1 MSPARRRDR
10 AGSGAALL
18 DWARPAC
25 AALGVALAAVDCSVA
40 QAQSV
45 AVIANVEGEVHFPH
59 AVSTAPATMLQLV
72 SADSALKLASGG
84 KVVLLYL
91 TNGHEYTMVGPATA
105 RIDATAL
112 TVIDGK
118 AATLRIPPPEKV
130 VKLRP
135 ERIVQAGMVM
145 RSGPA
150 SAAPA
155 APMTGEITPGHI
167 ESRRPPSRA
176 PIEERVAFA
185 LWLEDIGALTESR
198 AVWRELAAERP
209 KQEALAS
216 RAR

>member
-25 AALGVALAAVDCSVA
+25 AALGVALAAVNCSVA

-45 AVIANVEGEVHFPH
+45 AVIANVEGEVHFTH
-59 AVSTAPATMLQLV
+59 AVATAPATMLQLV

-91 TNGHEYTMVGPATA
+91 TTGHEYTMLGPATA

-118 AATLRIPPPEKV
+118 AATLRIPPPEKA

-145 RSGPA
+145 RAGPA
-150 SAAPA
+150 SAPA
-155 APMTGEITPGHI
+155 APMTGEVTPGHI
-167 ESRRPPSRA
+167 ESRRPPPRA

-185 LWLEDIGALTESR
+185 LWLEDIGAMTEAK